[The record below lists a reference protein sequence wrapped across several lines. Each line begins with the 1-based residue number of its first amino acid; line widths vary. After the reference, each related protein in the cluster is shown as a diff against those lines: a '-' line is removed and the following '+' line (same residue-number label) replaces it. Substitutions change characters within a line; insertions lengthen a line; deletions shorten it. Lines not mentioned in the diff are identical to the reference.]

1 MSANMMKIKNSHK
14 LFVSLVVFILGL
26 AISLAFNVFVLWAN
40 LEGMSFWGYPEALA
54 FDSSLTTEAR
64 LTSLSCPVILAPG
77 ESGTVAVTVRNP
89 NDYPIEAWISAHIS
103 MLGME
108 ENMLRELRSAPL
120 EPGEKT
126 TLRWEVSEQNKNN
139 SGMILT
145 RVFLRLTEFHP
156 PARTRHC
163 GIVTIDLW
171 GLSSGLITSA
181 ALVGGHI
188 LQGAGIWMW
197 GQVKRKSTKE
207 DYFTRNVMIAMSI
220 FSLLMTLGSLTHSW
234 VISMLSLLLSLLL
247 VFTAF
252 GYGIGK
258 SDHPIF

>member
-1 MSANMMKIKNSHK
+1 MKNKYSSKTLIA
-14 LFVSLVVFILGL
+14 LVVFILGL
-26 AISLAFNVFVLWAN
+26 ATSLTLNIFVLWAN
-40 LEGMSFWGYPEALA
+40 LEGMSFWGYPEALT

-64 LTSLSCPVILAPG
+64 LTSLRCPVILAPG

-126 TLRWEVSEQNKNN
+126 TLTWEVSEQNKNN
-139 SGMILT
+139 NGMILA
-145 RVFLRLTEFHP
+145 RVFLRLTERHP

-171 GLSSGLITSA
+171 GLSSGLVTTI
-181 ALVGGHI
+181 ALLGGHI
-188 LQGAGIWMW
+188 LQAAGIWLW
-197 GQVKRKSTKE
+197 SQTKRKSTKE
-207 DYFTRNVMIAMSI
+207 DYFTRNVMITMSI

-234 VISMLSLLLSLLL
+234 VISMLSFLLSLLL
-247 VFTAF
+247 FFTAL

-258 SDHPIF
+258 SDHSIF

>member
-1 MSANMMKIKNSHK
+1 MKNKNNIK
-14 LFVSLVVFILGL
+14 LILSLVVFILGL
-26 AISLAFNVFVLWAN
+26 AISLTFNSFVLWAN

-54 FDSSLTTEAR
+54 FDSNLTAEAR
-64 LTSLSCPVILAPG
+64 LSSLRCPVILAPG

-89 NDYPIEAWISAHIS
+89 NDYPIEAWVSAHIS
-103 MLGME
+103 MLGMD
-108 ENMLRELRSAPL
+108 ENMLREMKSAPL

-139 SGMILT
+139 NGMILA
-145 RVFLRLTEFHP
+145 RIFLRLTERHP
-156 PARTRHC
+156 PARTKHC
-163 GIVTIDLW
+163 GIATIDLW
-171 GLSSGLITSA
+171 GLSSGLITSVV
-181 ALVGGHI
+181 LIGGHI

-197 GQVKRKSTKE
+197 GQVKRQSTKE

-220 FSLLMTLGSLTHSW
+220 FSFLMSLGSLSHAW

-247 VFTAF
+247 VFTAL

-258 SDHPIF
+258 SDRPIH

>member
-1 MSANMMKIKNSHK
+1 MKNKNKNK
-14 LFVSLVVFILGL
+14 LLISLILFILGL
-26 AISLAFNVFVLWAN
+26 AISMTFNIFVLWAN

-54 FDSSLTTEAR
+54 FDSNLTAEAR
-64 LTSLSCPVILAPG
+64 LSSLRCPVILTPG

-120 EPGEKT
+120 APGEKT
-126 TLRWEVSEQNKNN
+126 TLRWEVSEQNKNIN
-139 SGMILT
+139 GMILA
-145 RVFLRLTEFHP
+145 RVFLRLTERHP

-163 GIVTIDLW
+163 GIMTVDLW
-171 GLSSGLITSA
+171 GLSSGLITTI

-188 LQGAGIWMW
+188 LQAAGIWIW
-197 GQVKRKSTKE
+197 WQVKRQSTKG

-220 FSLLMTLGSLTHSW
+220 FSLLMALGSLTHSW

-247 VFTAF
+247 VFTAM

-258 SDHPIF
+258 SDHSIF

>member
-1 MSANMMKIKNSHK
+1 MKNKNSFRL
-14 LFVSLVVFILGL
+14 LFGLLVFILGL
-26 AISLAFNVFVLWAN
+26 AVSLTFNIFVLWAN

-54 FDSSLTTEAR
+54 FDSSLTAEAR
-64 LTSLSCPVILAPG
+64 LSSVRCPVILAPG
-77 ESGTVAVTVRNP
+77 ESGTVSVTVRNP

-103 MLGME
+103 MLGMQ

-120 EPGEKT
+120 APGEKT

-139 SGMILT
+139 SGMILA
-145 RVFLRLTEFHP
+145 RIFLRLTERHP
-156 PARTRHC
+156 PSRTRHC
-163 GIVTIDLW
+163 GIATIDLW

-188 LQGAGIWMW
+188 LQAAGIWVW
-197 GQVKRKSTKE
+197 GQVKRQSTKE
-207 DYFTRNVMIAMSI
+207 DNFTRNVMIAMSI
-220 FSLLMTLGSLTHSW
+220 FSLLMTLGSLSHSW
-234 VISMLSLLLSLLL
+234 VISMVSLLVSLLL

-258 SDHPIF
+258 SDHSIF